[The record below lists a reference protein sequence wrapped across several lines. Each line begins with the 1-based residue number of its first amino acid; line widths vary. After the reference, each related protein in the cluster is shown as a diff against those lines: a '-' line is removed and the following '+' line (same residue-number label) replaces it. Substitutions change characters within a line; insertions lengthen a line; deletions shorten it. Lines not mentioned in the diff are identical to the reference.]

1 MSVREIFLTALRL
14 GFVTFGGP
22 TAHLAWYQT
31 TYVETKKWLTQ
42 DEFARIVSLAQILP
56 GPTSSQAGFGIGL
69 KLAGLKGAFAAWV
82 GFTLPG
88 FLLMVVAAAGL
99 SPLINN
105 PRVIQSLKLVVVV
118 IVAHAVTSMALSLI
132 PNLLALAWA
141 STIALVVVFT
151 DSRLG
156 FLLVLFSG
164 VWYARKHLR
173 EIRNL
178 KIQKSQSLIW
188 LSFLLLLV
196 TSFFIGGDWLFFGI
210 MLQAGLL
217 VIGGGH
223 VVLPILESGVVGN
236 GLLSISEFLSGY
248 GIVNLMPGPLFNFA
262 AYLGYLNPSPLNGL
276 AGALLAT
283 ILIFVPGIL
292 MMLWLTPKWES
303 LATGNFKLFITGA
316 NIAVVGLLAASWW
329 DPILIAV
336 DLTFLKAIVAAIG
349 FILMR
354 RIPLTA
360 AIVLTLTASLLV
372 S

>member
-22 TAHLAWYQT
+22 TAHIAWYQT
-31 TYVETKKWLTQ
+31 TYVETKKWISQ
-42 DEFARIVSLAQILP
+42 SDFARIVSLAQILP

-69 KLAGLKGAFAAWV
+69 KLAGIKGALAAWV

-88 FLLMVVAAAGL
+88 FLLMVIAAAGL
-99 SPLINN
+99 SPLIDN

-132 PNLLALAWA
+132 PNVSSFVWA
-141 STIALVVVFT
+141 FSIAILVVFT
-151 DSRLG
+151 DSRFG
-156 FLLVLFSG
+156 FLLVLLSG
-164 VWYARKHLR
+164 VWYARKHLG
-173 EIRNL
+173 EL
-178 KIQKSQSLIW
+178 KNVKLLTRQSLIW
-188 LSFLLLLV
+188 LGFLLLLFA
-196 TSFFIGGDWLFFGI
+196 SFAIGGQWQFFGI

-262 AYLGYLNPSPLNGL
+262 AYLGYLNPSPINGF
-276 AGALLAT
+276 AGALIAT

-292 MMLWLTPKWES
+292 LMFWLMPKWDS
-303 LATGNFKLFITGA
+303 LASGNFKLFIAGA
-316 NIAVVGLLAASWW
+316 NVAVVGLLAASWW
-329 DPILIAV
+329 DPILVAV
-336 DLTFLKAIVAAIG
+336 DLTLLKAVVALIG
-349 FILMR
+349 FGLMR
-354 RIPLTA
+354 KIPLTA
-360 AIVLTLTASLLV
+360 AIAFTLTASLLV